1 MKKRTIKQ
9 LSLGKTKISTLTISG
24 VTGGLPTTQ
33 QSQNCPEPIPLP
45 NTFPAPL
52 PLTQDTIICT
62 LNTYTRLLSGC
73 EC

>member
-9 LSLGKTKISTLTISG
+9 LTLGKTRISALTSTG
-24 VTGGLPTTQ
+24 VIGGLPTTK

-45 NTFPAPL
+45 STFPVPL
-52 PLTQDTIICT
+52 PSTQDTIICT
-62 LNTYTRLLSGC
+62 LNTYTRIVSGC